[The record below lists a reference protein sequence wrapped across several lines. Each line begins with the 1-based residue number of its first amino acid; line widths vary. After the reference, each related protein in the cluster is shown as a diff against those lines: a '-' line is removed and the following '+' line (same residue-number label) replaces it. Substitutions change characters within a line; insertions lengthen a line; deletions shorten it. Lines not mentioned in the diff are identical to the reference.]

1 MLLNERQTF
10 ALGGSYSACER
21 HCFYLRLD
29 TRSASSVPVRDAPGI
44 ESGLAAGLAAKSRR
58 SFSSWIG
65 HAGVSSISEAV
76 LRSAILA
83 PLRRPQRSWSLKAST
98 EGMGLRTFPRSSQF
112 AHSEF
117 HVRFNSRPR
126 LKRSLSHRCQQVVA
140 RHESGSRPQSFYCGI
155 CWRRYSFFF
164 ICRYSCSSNSCN
176 WRWYCSVESN
186 HDAKR

>member
-1 MLLNERQTF
+1 MHR
-10 ALGGSYSACER
+10 ASRRAMRRGSNPGLQPVLQPRAAVLSRPGSDMQA
-21 HCFYLRLD
+21 
-29 TRSASSVPVRDAPGI
+29 SVPSRKRSFDPRF
-44 ESGLAAGLAAKSRR
+44 SRR
-58 SFSSWIG
+58 FVG
-65 HAGVSSISEAV
+65 HSG
-76 LRSAILA
+76 R
-83 PLRRPQRSWSLKAST
+83 WSLKAST